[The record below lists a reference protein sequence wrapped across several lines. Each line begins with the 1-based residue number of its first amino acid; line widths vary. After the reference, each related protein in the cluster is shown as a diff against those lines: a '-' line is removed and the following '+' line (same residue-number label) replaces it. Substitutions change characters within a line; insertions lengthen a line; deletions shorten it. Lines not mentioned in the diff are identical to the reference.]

1 MGSSADSGF
10 PGSLA
15 DPVVPADPARA
26 LGALLTGTEARE
38 ISGHLLDGD
47 TLTASL
53 RVVAFGRRPQVRALL
68 SAIGDRDAVVLVLK
82 AIEGARSA
90 PTTVDPL
97 WTMPGHLAQHGRLTH
112 SVTHLVDSARY
123 SVVCS
128 TFNFQRS
135 SGLWDSLRR
144 AARRP
149 EITLKIY
156 MDTSAADTGR
166 QHAGSPTTEE
176 VAAHLAPALVLRT
189 RKFDGRQVRNHSKF
203 ISIDHRFLL
212 VTSANFSWS
221 AENAN
226 LEFGV
231 LIDNPNL
238 AEAVEHEM
246 RGAEDF
252 VFEPSSPPRRR
263 DTPTTMRDNT

>member
-1 MGSSADSGF
+1 MGSSGE
-10 PGSLA
+10 
-15 DPVVPADPARA
+15 PARV

-38 ISGHLLDGD
+38 IAGHLLDGD

-53 RVVAFGRRPQVRALL
+53 RVVASGRRPEVRALL
-68 SAIGDRDAVVLVLK
+68 SVVGDSDVIVAVLR
-82 AIEGARSA
+82 AIEGARSS

-112 SVTHLVDSARY
+112 SVTHLVDNARH

-135 SGLWDSLRR
+135 SGLWKALQR
-144 AARRP
+144 AARRS
-149 EITLKIY
+149 EITMKVY
-156 MDTSAADTGR
+156 MDTNAADGGR
-166 QHAGSPTTEE
+166 RQASSPTTDE
-176 VAAHLAPALVLRT
+176 VAVHLKPAIVLRT
-189 RKFDGRQVRNHSKF
+189 KSFDGRQIRNHSKF

-226 LEFGV
+226 LEFGLLV
-231 LIDNPNL
+231 DNPNL
-238 AEAVEHEM
+238 AESAERELRDAEDMVFERVQITSEPG
-246 RGAEDF
+246 RGA
-252 VFEPSSPPRRR
+252 PRG
-263 DTPTTMRDNT
+263 